1 VNGVSPDVQ
10 AFAGQAFRYH
20 LEERQPAYDEIAWES
35 SRIGALG
42 TGARVLAALE
52 PGDHTL
58 VARLHDASA
67 EVAVSVG

>member
-1 VNGVSPDVQ
+1 VG
-10 AFAGQAFRYH
+10 
-20 LEERQPAYDEIAWES
+20 S

-58 VARLHDASA
+58 IARLHDASA